1 LSQRVTVPSVTLS
14 PRAGKLTD
22 SDMSSPFS
30 LLIFVRMIA
39 GLFEPSARSR
49 YCRVH

>member
-1 LSQRVTVPSVTLS
+1 VTVPSVTLS

-30 LLIFVRMIA
+30 LLIF
-39 GLFEPSARSR
+39 SADD
-49 YCRVH
+49 CCLV